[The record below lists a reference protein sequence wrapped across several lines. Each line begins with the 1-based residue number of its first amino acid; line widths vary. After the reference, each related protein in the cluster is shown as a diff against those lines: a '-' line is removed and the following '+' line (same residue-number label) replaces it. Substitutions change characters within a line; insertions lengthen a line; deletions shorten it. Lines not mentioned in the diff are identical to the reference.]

1 MAKRNPA
8 SPFQP
13 HRAFNIQLITLCAA
27 TLLSAVDFIV
37 GDPKFYDMQ
46 LPVAFLVVLGKC
58 VAVPAVI
65 LVLLTSVVF
74 GVANY
79 RQISGGYRTATIAM
93 IVLAC
98 IQLPDLSLRR
108 LTHLYHGQP
117 HSAEREALVQQ
128 ALELRRSKQ
137 FPEAERVYN
146 NILDKESS
154 GYFTNDPYPWSD
166 TELLLAD
173 TLEDQFKFEEAIE
186 TYNRDVRR
194 IENSFGAFDVR
205 IITPL
210 EKLGDMCAVERK
222 YNQSKDAYE
231 RALAVNEFVIRRYKN
246 MFNPDS
252 YLEGD
257 RKRLRKKLDDV
268 SEKIQANKFN

>member
-1 MAKRNPA
+1 MAKWNP
-8 SPFQP
+8 PPPLKP
-13 HRAFNIQLITLCAA
+13 HRAFTIQLITLCAA
-27 TLLSAVDFIV
+27 TLLSAIDFIV
-37 GDPKFYDMQ
+37 GDPKLYDMQ
-46 LPVAFLVVLGKC
+46 LIVAFLVVLAKC
-58 VAVPAVI
+58 LTVPAVI

-74 GVANY
+74 GVVNY

-98 IQLPDLSLRR
+98 IQLPDLGLRR

-128 ALELRRSKQ
+128 ALELRRSKK

-146 NILDKESS
+146 TILDKESS

-173 TLEDQFKFEEAIE
+173 TLSDQIKFEEAIE
-186 TYNRDVRR
+186 AYDRDVRR
-194 IENSFGAFDVR
+194 IENSFGAFDRR
-205 IITPL
+205 IIPPL

-222 YNQSKDAYE
+222 YKQSKDAYE
-231 RALAVNEFVIRRYKN
+231 RALKVCEFIIQRYKN
-246 MFNPDS
+246 MLSPES
-252 YLEGD
+252 YYEVE
-257 RKRLRKKLDDV
+257 RNRIREKLSDV
-268 SEKIQANKFN
+268 SEKIQANTFN